1 VCWGKK
7 DLEDILDLYNFDTM
21 NILLNIPD
29 EVVGKYQHQAEQD
42 KRSRKNLMEKVLIDY
57 FENAKVQVQDLN
69 KPTNSIQP
77 FQQPQTNYFVNTA
90 ASVPKPRKTPEQW
103 ISEKRELADA
113 EAYQIWFKE
122 LEADPWLSS
131 KQKSIIKQA

>member
-1 VCWGKK
+1 
-7 DLEDILDLYNFDTM
+7 M

-57 FENAKVQVQDLN
+57 FEKAKVQVQDLN
-69 KPTNSIQP
+69 KPTNAIQP
-77 FQQPQTNYFVNTA
+77 FQQPNSNYFVDTT
-90 ASVPKPRKTPEQW
+90 PKPQKPRKTPEQW
-103 ISEKRELADA
+103 VAEKRELVDA

-122 LEADPWLSS
+122 LESDPWLSS
-131 KQKSIIKQA
+131 KQKSVIKQA